1 MDASAQPADAAV
13 SDGTRTTTATR
24 AIRLLILV
32 AVYAVVVYVIPRPA
46 AVQPAGWR
54 ITGIFIATVVGL
66 MVRPL
71 PGAVVVLFGLCA
83 IVLFGGV
90 TMAQAL
96 SGFASPSVWM
106 VLAAMLMA
114 VALLETGLA
123 RRIALLFV
131 RLVGQ
136 TSLGLSYAL
145 VLSDVTLAGSI
156 PSITARSGGIIL
168 PIGRSI
174 CELFDSTP
182 GPSAPRLGRFLMAAL
197 YQSSVVACSMFIT
210 GQASNVL
217 AASLAAKSAGV
228 TMTWMS
234 WFGAAVVPGIAS
246 CVVVPYVVFRIL
258 PPEIRRTPV
267 ATDYAR
273 AELTKM
279 GPIRRAEAM
288 TLIVIA
294 TVCGLWMLSGWMP
307 AWLGLRQLDASS
319 YLTLVA
325 LIGVSVLIV
334 TNVLTW
340 DQIVGAGTAWDVF
353 VWYGGLV
360 AMSEILAGTGSTT
373 AFATWVGSWFTG
385 WAWLPVLLLTIGVY
399 FYSHYFFASITAHM
413 LAMFAPFTI
422 MLVGLGAPPAL
433 VVYSLA
439 CLANLTAGLTHYGT
453 TSGPIVFAQR
463 YVSFEDWWRVG
474 FVASIVNLAIWL
486 TIGFAWWKVLGFW

>member
-1 MDASAQPADAAV
+1 MDATAQPVEVTAADGA
-13 SDGTRTTTATR
+13 RTSGSVR
-24 AIRLLILV
+24 AIRLLALV
-32 AVYAVVVYVIPRPA
+32 AVYVVVVYLLPRPA
-46 AVQPAGWR
+46 SVQPAGWR

-83 IVLFGGV
+83 IVLLGGV
-90 TMAQAL
+90 TMPQAL

-114 VALLETGLA
+114 VALRETGLA

-131 RLVGQ
+131 RAVGH

-174 CELFDSTP
+174 CELFESTP
-182 GPSAPRLGRFLMAAL
+182 GPTAPRLGRFLIAAL
-197 YQSSVVACSMFIT
+197 YQGSVVACSMFIT

-217 AASLAAKSAGV
+217 AASLAAKAAGV

-234 WFGAAVVPGIAS
+234 WFVAGLVPGLASCIVVPW
-246 CVVVPYVVFRIL
+246 VVSRIV
-258 PPEIRRTPV
+258 PPEIRRTPM
-267 ATDYAR
+267 AADYAR
-273 AELTKM
+273 AELTRM
-279 GPIRRAEAM
+279 GRIRRAEGT
-288 TLIVIA
+288 TLAVIT
-294 TVCGLWMLSGWMP
+294 TVCVLWMLSGWMP

-325 LIGVSVLIV
+325 LVGLSILIV
-334 TNVLTW
+334 TEVLTW
-340 DQIVGAGTAWDVF
+340 DQIVGAGSAWDVF
-353 VWYGGLV
+353 VWYGGLI
-360 AMSEILAGTGSTT
+360 ALSEILASTGSTT

-385 WAWLPVLLLTIGVY
+385 WTWLPVLLLTLAMY
-399 FYSHYFFASITAHM
+399 FYSHYFFASITAHV

-453 TSGPIVFAQR
+453 TSAPIVFAQH

-474 FVASIVNLAIWL
+474 FICSIVNLAIWL